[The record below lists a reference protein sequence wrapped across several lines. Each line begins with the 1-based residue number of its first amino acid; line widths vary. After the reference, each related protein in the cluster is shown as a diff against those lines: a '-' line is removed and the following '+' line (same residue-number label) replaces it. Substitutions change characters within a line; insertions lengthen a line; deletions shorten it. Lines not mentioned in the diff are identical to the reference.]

1 VNKLY
6 ALHIDTEVLVMQ
18 DGSGIVLF
26 SGLNGRSVF
35 IQNKLFGTELKL
47 AKIDMDLSEQNKR
60 RFEIKS
66 ILNLSEE
73 DTLKTEKWLLNNN
86 FISAYSC

>member
-1 VNKLY
+1 MNKLY

>member
-1 VNKLY
+1 M
-6 ALHIDTEVLVMQ
+6 VMQ

-26 SGLNGRSVF
+26 SGLNGRSAF

-47 AKIDMDLSEQNKR
+47 DKININMDLAEQKKR

-66 ILNLSEE
+66 ILNLSQE
-73 DTLKTEKWLLNNN
+73 DTVKTEKWLLNNN